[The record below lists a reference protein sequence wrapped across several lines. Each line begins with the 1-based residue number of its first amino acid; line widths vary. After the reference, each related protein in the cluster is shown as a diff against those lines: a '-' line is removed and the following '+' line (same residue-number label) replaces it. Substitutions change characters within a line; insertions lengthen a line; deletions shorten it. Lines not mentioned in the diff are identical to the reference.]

1 MSLLQLRRP
10 SWLFKRRR
18 VTAASVRA
26 AARGGGDER
35 QAACGGGR
43 CAAAGGVR
51 AAVEM
56 KFEQALAMERFI
68 YCYVSLI

>member
-1 MSLLQLRRP
+1 MAAG
-10 SWLFKRRR
+10 KRC
-18 VTAASVRA
+18 V
-26 AARGGGDER
+26 
-35 QAACGGGR
+35 
-43 CAAAGGVR
+43 AAAGVQAAAGVR